1 MFPPSLMD
9 EAVIIW
15 TELRVTSMNALFADN
30 IFCSF
35 GQLVSKFKIPQS
47 LFFFR
52 CLQLKYFVVSNIDCF
67 PSCPSPSLLHK
78 VFDLKPDAKW
88 VTDVYELLSNHKL
101 PTLQSEEQWGRDLG
115 QQIAD
120 ETWHR
125 IINRIFFLSS
135 ICLEHVVIQFK
146 VVHRLHWS
154 KTRLSKI
161 KDGID
166 PTCDRCKQEPA
177 SLFHMFW
184 YCVLSFTVFR
194 QKKYRRRDS
203 CMNSHT
209 QKSKDHH

>member
-1 MFPPSLMD
+1 MNRGSLLSLLCALAGPISSFTTNPLVIHSLKLWYQLRSHFKRTELSLIASLHRHCMFPPSLMD

-101 PTLQSEEQWGRDLG
+101 PTLQSLRGTMGKRSGPTDCRWDL
-115 QQIAD
+115 A
-120 ETWHR
+120 
-125 IINRIFFLSS
+125 
-135 ICLEHVVIQFK
+135 
-146 VVHRLHWS
+146 
-154 KTRLSKI
+154 
-161 KDGID
+161 
-166 PTCDRCKQEPA
+166 
-177 SLFHMFW
+177 
-184 YCVLSFTVFR
+184 
-194 QKKYRRRDS
+194 
-203 CMNSHT
+203 
-209 QKSKDHH
+209 